1 MGFPGFLQPIGSIAV
16 PAPQQNITTFVAPAA
31 PSHKLALSVQPQQE
45 TNWCWAAVSTS
56 ISAFYNALTVWTQCL
71 VANTALPRTDCCSA
85 PANSDPTLCNKPW
98 YLDIALQVTNNF
110 RQMIGAPLSFAALQ
124 TEINNSQPVG
134 CRIGWTGGGGHFVA
148 IVGWLA
154 ASSGTEYIDISD
166 PIYLDS
172 QIAFANFA
180 GAYQSGGTWTHS
192 YLTIAVS
199 AAGGAIA
206 NAIPIDPSS
215 LGA

>member
-1 MGFPGFLQPIGSIAV
+1 MGFPGFLQPIGSVAV
-16 PAPQQNITTFVAPAA
+16 PAPRSITAFVAPAT
-31 PSHKLALSVQPQQE
+31 SHKLTLSVQPQLE

-56 ISAFYNALTVWTQCL
+56 ISAFYNAATRWTQCL
-71 VANTALPRTDCCSA
+71 VANAALPRTDCCSA

-98 YLDIALQVTNNF
+98 YLDIALQVTSNF
-110 RQMIGAPLSFAALQ
+110 RQVLGAPLSFGALQ
-124 TEINNSQPVG
+124 TEINNSRPVG
-134 CRIGWTGGGGHFVA
+134 CRIGWSGGGGHFVA

-154 ASSGTEYIDISD
+154 ASSGTEYIDVSD

-180 GAYQSGGTWTHS
+180 SAYQSGGTWTHS
-192 YLTIAVS
+192 YLTVAVS
-199 AAGGAIA
+199 AAGGATA
-206 NAIPIDPSS
+206 NMAPADPSS